1 MSTCRD
7 VRRLPSLLCC
17 EGRDYF
23 FPVLFDFNVFSL
35 LPTGGGPA
43 CVARR
48 APPPAASPAPARRA
62 ASSCPRSWPG
72 PRAPWSRSDSLSARL
87 VRHGRAAGPSPPVA
101 VGTGCPS
108 AATLGMSHVA
118 VLRLA
123 VAGGL
128 CGSTEFPFSRRSA
141 FVFATARGPREPQ
154 TSPQFCASLPTAVR
168 EPAPLGEKCP
178 PHPRPR

>member
-48 APPPAASPAPARRA
+48 APPPAASPAPAAEPRPPG
-62 ASSCPRSWPG
+62 PRSWPG
-72 PRAPWSRSDSLSARL
+72 PRAPWSRSDSLSARV

-108 AATLGMSHVA
+108 TATLGMSHVA

-128 CGSTEFPFSRRSA
+128 CSLTEFPFSQRSA
-141 FVFATARGPREPQ
+141 FVSATARGPREPQ

>member
-48 APPPAASPAPARRA
+48 APPPAASPAPAAEPRPPVPGAGLVHVPRGPARIRSAPGWSDTAERRA
-62 ASSCPRSWPG
+62 HRRPSLWALG
-72 PRAPWSRSDSLSARL
+72 APPLPHS
-87 VRHGRAAGPSPPVA
+87 GRP
-101 VGTGCPS
+101 
-108 AATLGMSHVA
+108 HVA

-141 FVFATARGPREPQ
+141 FVSATARGPREPQ

-178 PHPRPR
+178 PHPRPQ

>member
-108 AATLGMSHVA
+108 AATLGTSHVA
-118 VLRLA
+118 VPRPA

-141 FVFATARGPREPQ
+141 FVSATARGPREPQ